1 MLVLGIETSCDETA
15 CGIVTDQGA
24 GQARVLAHVVATQ
37 FDEHR
42 PYGGVVP
49 EIAARAH
56 LGKIDEVVRRA
67 LSDANV
73 TLDQIDGIAATCG
86 PGLIGGV
93 MVGAMTGKAL
103 AAVSGKP
110 FIAINHL
117 EAHALTA
124 RLTHDVP
131 FPYLLLLVSG
141 GHCQLALAEGV
152 GRFRRLGTTLDDAV
166 GECFDKSAKLLGLG
180 YPGGPL
186 LEKAAA
192 GGNPKAFDLPRPM
205 MGREGC
211 DFSFSGL
218 KTAVRLA
225 VDAQKKIIPS
235 SEDDAWCETKTTPSF
250 RRPVAPK
257 LRSSVGGKPE
267 SSCAASA
274 AQESLLPRGRSALD
288 PAFQR
293 DDACVRDN
301 KTPKPLSE
309 TFVANMAASLQAAIA
324 AILVDRTRH
333 AFKAV
338 EGISDNNPVT
348 PAKAGVPFVLTSKR
362 DPRFALSP
370 AARAAGRGRGDDEK
384 ELSQPVTALVVGG
397 GVAANEAIR
406 TALTALAAEN
416 GVPFLAP
423 PVSLCTD
430 NGVMIAWA
438 GLERLRLGLTDGLDF
453 RARPRWP
460 LDEMKKETA

>member
-1 MLVLGIETSCDETA
+1 MLILGIETSCDETA
-15 CGIVTDQGA
+15 CGIVTDAAA
-24 GQARVLAHVVATQ
+24 GQARILAHVVATQ
-37 FDEHR
+37 FEEHK

-56 LGKIDEVVRRA
+56 LDKIDEVVRRA
-67 LSDANV
+67 LQDASV
-73 TLDQIDGIAATCG
+73 TLDDIDGIAATCG

-103 AAVSGKP
+103 AAVAGKP

-141 GHCQLALAEGV
+141 GHCQLVLAEGI

-192 GGNPKAFDLPRPM
+192 DGNAKAFDLPRPM
-205 MGREGC
+205 MGRAGC

-225 VDAQKKIIPS
+225 V
-235 SEDDAWCETKTTPSF
+235 E
-250 RRPVAPK
+250 
-257 LRSSVGGKPE
+257 
-267 SSCAASA
+267 AA
-274 AQESLLPRGRSALD
+274 
-288 PAFQR
+288 
-293 DDACVRDN
+293 
-301 KTPKPLSE
+301 PKPLSE

-338 EGISDNNPVT
+338 EGEAS
-348 PAKAGVPFVLTSKR
+348 
-362 DPRFALSP
+362 
-370 AARAAGRGRGDDEK
+370 
-384 ELSQPVTALVVGG
+384 PVTALVVGG

-416 GVPFLAP
+416 GVPFVAP

-438 GLERLRLGLTDGLDF
+438 GLERLRLGQSDGLDF

-460 LDEMKKETA
+460 LDELKKETA